1 MQKSY
6 AITENL
12 EYQVQDGKK
21 LVDLSVSDT
30 VSSISIRGNGSIDK
44 IREVRFGKNVRWIG
58 DKCFATND
66 TAITLKDAENVRHI
80 GKQSFYGCSGKK
92 TTFSTERT
100 SCSRLTIRLLPGA
113 NWRWHTSHCLEMGL
127 RRNYLTSAVRLSRR
141 LDPTLARTYFWN
153 VKDLR
158 TLAS

>member
-30 VSSISIRGNGSIDK
+30 VSSISIMGNGSIDK

-92 TTFSTERT
+92 NDLLDGTHIMFSIDDQAFARSE
-100 SCSRLTIRLLPGA
+100 
-113 NWRWHTSHCLEMGL
+113 LEMA
-127 RRNYLTSAVRLSRR
+127 YISLSGDGATEEL
-141 LDPTLARTYFWN
+141 LDECRSVEP
-153 VKDLR
+153 
-158 TLAS
+158 